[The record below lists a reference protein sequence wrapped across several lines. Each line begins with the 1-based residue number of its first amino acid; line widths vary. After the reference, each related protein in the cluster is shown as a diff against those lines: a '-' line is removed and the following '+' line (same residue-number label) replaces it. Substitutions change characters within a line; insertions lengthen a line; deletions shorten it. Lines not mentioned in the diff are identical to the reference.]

1 MWLAPKENFR
11 CPFKYQG
18 QYYDSEVELCYNR
31 FRYYHPETGRY
42 ISEDPIGFL
51 SGEPNF
57 FAYVGDS
64 NVRLDVLALNS
75 TILNRALGGTPYDNM
90 QAHHLIPVEVWKDNV
105 TFLNTIGLSG
115 QRDTASNGILL
126 YDSEIEARK
135 NNKAFYHN
143 GSHSNYSKIV
153 DTRIKKIQ
161 KKYDADIKDIMRNHN
176 GDIEKI
182 TKATQEARKRVEN
195 LQNRLRKIL
204 DKEARGNYRRLS

>member
-1 MWLAPKENFR
+1 M
-11 CPFKYQG
+11 
-18 QYYDSEVELCYNR
+18 
-31 FRYYHPETGRY
+31 
-42 ISEDPIGFL
+42 
-51 SGEPNF
+51 
-57 FAYVGDS
+57 
-64 NVRLDVLALNS
+64 
-75 TILNRALGGTPYDNM
+75 
-90 QAHHLIPVEVWKDNV
+90 

-143 GSHSNYSKIV
+143 GSHGNYSKIV

-161 KKYDADIKDIMRNHN
+161 KKYDANIKDIMRNHN